1 MQFLTKEEIKKEL
14 KTEIDDPIFEDWFF
28 IVEDILANKE
38 FQVRKLFKHHTK
50 SVWDHS
56 IEVSFKSYKLANKIF
71 ADERICAIAG
81 LLHDFYPYA
90 WQYSDELKQY
100 DSKYLENLNKKLPLF
115 KKHGFA
121 HAKEASKNYLKYF
134 NEYKDK
140 RIYNSILRHMFPL
153 NIIPPRYLEGWII
166 TIVDKV
172 TSIRDTRYII
182 SVLLSKNKNF

>member
-1 MQFLTKEEIKKEL
+1 MHFLTKEEIKKEL

-50 SVWDHS
+50 SVWNHS

-115 KKHGFA
+115 KKHGFS
-121 HAKEASKNYLKYF
+121 HAKEASKNYLKFF
-134 NEYKDK
+134 NEYKNK

>member
-1 MQFLTKEEIKKEL
+1 MHFLTKEEIKKEL

-50 SVWDHS
+50 SVWNHS

-100 DSKYLENLNKKLPLF
+100 DSRYLENLNKKLPLF